1 MQVMCAGC
9 KQPIELVEPGT
20 PTFVNLPASSLIVL
34 EHPKQG
40 FCLNCKTAV
49 SVAIAGIGQL
59 LLVAAPV
66 PAAQQE
72 RLIVMPGALKQ

>member
-1 MQVMCAGC
+1 
-9 KQPIELVEPGT
+9 
-20 PTFVNLPASSLIVL
+20 
-34 EHPKQG
+34 
-40 FCLNCKTAV
+40 
-49 SVAIAGIGQL
+49 VAIAGIGQL

>member
-9 KQPIELVEPGT
+9 KQPIELVDPGT

-49 SVAIAGIGQL
+49 SVAILRCNFCWSPRQCRRRPRSG
-59 LLVAAPV
+59 
-66 PAAQQE
+66 
-72 RLIVMPGALKQ
+72 